1 MEKEKEKKEEEGKE
15 KKKGEGRKGREKT
28 SAPERSPSTYT
39 ALLACTESIC
49 LHISFSRCSLSNV
62 TRVLV
67 EIVDTWG
74 SQIQVLFQVQ
84 FLAKFERVSS
94 LNSLKVECFI

>member
-15 KKKGEGRKGREKT
+15 KKKGEGRKGRERT
-28 SAPERSPSTYT
+28 SAPERSPSTFTHT

-74 SQIQVLFQVQ
+74 SQI
-84 FLAKFERVSS
+84 
-94 LNSLKVECFI
+94 